1 VAYAGLGLLFL
12 LGLFLTY
19 QRTAW
24 IAAVVSFSVL
34 LVFLPTARR
43 LILALFFA
51 ASLPL
56 AIFWDEVRDSNLVEA
71 RVTYKVD
78 SFNGRTERWQ
88 QAVEL
93 WRQRPWLGQGYRS
106 FDQLATDQAVE
117 SHYLH
122 LLVSGG
128 LAAFIPFMAFLLLTA
143 QHWVVLFAN
152 AYRIPG
158 LRPSRPMLVAFLAMF
173 ATYLV
178 RAITASQTTPANVMF
193 FLLVGV
199 VIGSQLEV
207 LARYQVER
215 RRAGAGQAPMASP
228 AGP

>member
-1 VAYAGLGLLFL
+1 
-12 LGLFLTY
+12 
-19 QRTAW
+19 
-24 IAAVVSFSVL
+24 
-34 LVFLPTARR
+34 
-43 LILALFFA
+43 
-51 ASLPL
+51 
-56 AIFWDEVRDSNLVEA
+56 
-71 RVTYKVD
+71 
-78 SFNGRTERWQ
+78 
-88 QAVEL
+88 
-93 WRQRPWLGQGYRS
+93 
-106 FDQLATDQAVE
+106 
-117 SHYLH
+117 
-122 LLVSGG
+122 
-128 LAAFIPFMAFLLLTA
+128 MAFLLLTA